1 MFDLSWAEMALLVV
15 VALIFIGPKDLP
27 VAMKALSKGIR
38 AMRGLA
44 AEFQRHL
51 DEMVQQAD
59 LGETHQQLRDL
70 QKFNLRNQVER
81 IIDPDRS
88 LRDGLDLKE
97 ATGQGAGSVP
107 PKPEPLPEGLPRAP
121 APPPA
126 PPPSL
131 SSPRVAPTAAAFS
144 GAPEGA
150 QEDLQGGRTP
160 GTLHA
165 PQQAA
170 PLGEGTGQAS
180 NRPHDQAPGEG
191 GEVSEA
197 QLIALAPAILP
208 PRTARRLVREA
219 ASWQRPSVLPPEVA
233 LHNGIRVVIMSE
245 TRTLDD
251 SGETPPASHP
261 AEPETA
267 TLKEAPH
274 G

>member
-88 LRDGLDLKE
+88 LRDGLDLKK
-97 ATGQGAGSVP
+97 ATGQGAGSAA
-107 PKPEPLPEGLPRAP
+107 PKSEPLPEGLPRAP
-121 APPPA
+121 APPPP

-144 GAPEGA
+144 GVPEGA

-180 NRPHDQAPGEG
+180 TRPHDQNPGEG

-245 TRTLDD
+245 TRT
-251 SGETPPASHP
+251 PPASHP